1 MSIERAVLALAGL
14 LVLTSLVLAWL
25 VSPWWMLLAAFVG
38 ANLFQTAFTGFCPA
52 AKIFAALGLKHGAAF
67 R

>member
-1 MSIERAVLALAGL
+1 MSIERAVLLLAGSMVLIAL
-14 LVLTSLVLAWL
+14 LLAWL

-38 ANLFQTAFTGFCPA
+38 ANLFQSALTGFCPA
-52 AKIFAALGLKHGAAF
+52 ARIFAALGLKHGAAF